1 LPLPHEVVK
10 RVAGRAY
17 RYQVESYRDA
27 ATGKVRGRWTYVG
40 RVTEDGTPVKRRTA
54 ENGVA
59 TRERLLEA
67 LADLLEREEFAKVT
81 AGRVAD
87 AAGVAHGTFYRYF
100 KDKRSALNA
109 IYDLAREELDRE
121 RPSFET
127 ELATLEEERARIRRW
142 VETALRSKFR
152 RAGSLRAWY
161 ALVANEPE
169 FRLER
174 NARRA
179 TVIAALADYF
189 ARLDAAGLSKIP
201 LPFELASALAA
212 LFEGIFRVA
221 VLETGT
227 VGETL
232 VTGAIDLFDRAIFV
246 PV

>member
-1 LPLPHEVVK
+1 LPHEVVK

-27 ATGKVRGRWTYVG
+27 ASGKVRGRWTYVG
-40 RVTEDGTPVKRRTA
+40 RVSEDGTPVKRRTA
-54 ENGVA
+54 DTGAA
-59 TRERLLEA
+59 TRDRLLEA
-67 LADLLEREEFAKVT
+67 LAELLEREEFAKVT

-87 AAGVAHGTFYRYF
+87 AAGLAHGTFYRYF

-109 IYDLAREELDRE
+109 LYDQAREELDRE

-127 ELATLEEERARIRRW
+127 ELGSLDAERSRIRRW

-161 ALVANEPE
+161 ALVANEPA

-174 NARRA
+174 NARRTA
-179 TVIAALADYF
+179 VIAALADYLG
-189 ARLDAAGLSKIP
+189 RLDAAGLSRIP
-201 LPFELASALAA
+201 LPFELASSLAA

-221 VLETGT
+221 VLETGA
-227 VGETL
+227 VGEPL
-232 VTGAIDLFDRAIFV
+232 VCGAVELFERAIFLRA
-246 PV
+246 